1 MHAAIMRLRI
11 DPHLAAAAAS
21 RFGEVLLPRVA
32 AAGGFVSGH
41 WVDPVDGV
49 GFGFILFDTEQQARA
64 AMPPNADWSAP
75 GVTIDAVDIR
85 RVAASA

>member
-11 DPHLAAAAAS
+11 DPRQAAAAAS
-21 RFGEVLLPRVA
+21 RFGDVLLPRVA
-32 AAGGFVSGH
+32 AAAGFISGH

-49 GFGFILFDTEQQARA
+49 GFGFVLFETEEQARD

-75 GVTIDAVDIR
+75 GVTFDAVDIR